1 MTSSSARDDAADVP
15 ARPVPNPTLARAARL
30 GQPTEDELL
39 FSHCPGVPTR
49 DASFLHTDPWRVLR
63 IEGEFVA
70 GFNALAE
77 IPYGVAIF
85 GSARIGPGRP
95 MNDLARDI
103 GARLANAGFA
113 TITGG
118 GPGIMEAANRGAF
131 EAGGLSIGA
140 NIELPHEQSFNPYL
154 TLPLNFHYF
163 FVRKTMFVKY
173 SVGFIIFPGGFGTL
187 DELFE
192 ALTLIQT
199 GKLCPFP
206 VVLIGESYWR
216 GLLDWMESAMI
227 PERTLDPHEFRLLTV
242 TDDPEHAVSLMI
254 DARHAADLSARA
266 AADARKGR

>member
-1 MTSSSARDDAADVP
+1 MTDSPPADHRPEPP

-30 GQPTEDELL
+30 GEPTEDQLL
-39 FSHCPGVPTR
+39 FSHCPGVPPR
-49 DASFLHTDPWRVLR
+49 NAAFIHTDPWRVLR

-77 IPYGVAIF
+77 IPYGVSIF
-85 GSARIGPGRP
+85 GSARIGPGHP
-95 MNDLARDI
+95 MNDLARDV

-131 EAGGLSIGA
+131 EAGGLSVGA

-173 SVGFIIFPGGFGTL
+173 AVGFIIFPGGFGTM

-206 VVLIGESYWR
+206 VVLIGERYWR
-216 GLLDWMESAMI
+216 GLLDWMEATMI
-227 PERTLDPHEFRLLTV
+227 PERTLDPSEFRLLTV
-242 TDDPEHAVSLMI
+242 TDDPEHAVQLMI
-254 DARHAADLSARA
+254 DARHAAEVEARAARA
-266 AADARKGR
+266 AAAP